1 MAEPPFFPLNLQFW
15 LSAAPCIVQAAG
27 GVPHT
32 AIITNRLMPVIGLF
46 PLNIVLF
53 PNASYPLHIFEE
65 RYKTLVGETIAANG
79 EFGINL
85 VEGGKLFEVGC
96 RVKVTRRIKD
106 YPDGRKDIGVTG
118 TSRYRVLRI
127 RPSERAYITA
137 DIEEYEDEHPEP
149 EPEILEHALRLYNE
163 LVERVYGEAEKQ
175 LQKEDWVKGG
185 AAFRIAQK
193 SGLDL
198 ILRQRLLEMRS
209 ESERLSMLSEHLD
222 NILPKIRHAEQVRT
236 LSRNDG
242 YLKNDE
248 R

>member
-1 MAEPPFFPLNLQFW
+1 
-15 LSAAPCIVQAAG
+15 
-27 GVPHT
+27 
-32 AIITNRLMPVIGLF
+32 MPVIGLF

-65 RYKTLVGETIAANG
+65 RYKVLVAESISTGS

-85 VEGGKLFEVGC
+85 VEGGKLFEIGC

-118 TSRYRVLRI
+118 TSRYRVLRV
-127 RPSERAYITA
+127 RPSERPYITA
-137 DIEEYEDEHPEP
+137 DVEDYEDENPEP

-163 LVERVYGEAEKQ
+163 LVERVYGEAETQ
-175 LQKEDWVKGG
+175 LKKEDWIKGG

-198 ILRQRLLEMRS
+198 VLRQRLLEMRS
-209 ESERLSMLSEHLD
+209 ESERLSMLTEHLGK
-222 NILPKIRHAEQVRT
+222 ILPKIRHAEQVRI

-242 YLKNDE
+242 YLRNDE
-248 R
+248 L

>member
-1 MAEPPFFPLNLQFW
+1 
-15 LSAAPCIVQAAG
+15 
-27 GVPHT
+27 
-32 AIITNRLMPVIGLF
+32 MPVIGLF

-65 RYKTLVGETIAANG
+65 RYKVLVAESISAGS

-85 VEGGKLFEVGC
+85 VEGGKLFEIGC

-118 TSRYRVLRI
+118 TSRYRVLRV
-127 RPSERAYITA
+127 RPSERLYITA
-137 DIEEYEDEHPEP
+137 DVENYEDETPEP

-163 LVERVYGEAEKQ
+163 LVERVYGEAEPQ
-175 LQKEDWVKGG
+175 LKKEDWIKGG

-198 ILRQRLLEMRS
+198 VLRQRLLEMRS
-209 ESERLSMLSEHLD
+209 ESERLSMLTEHLGKV
-222 NILPKIRHAEQVRT
+222 LPKIRHAEQVRI

-242 YLKNDE
+242 YLRNDE
-248 R
+248 V